1 MFVIG
6 DVGVK
11 LLTAVNDDRG
21 FDSGLSEHF
30 GHCPYFA
37 IYETE
42 TKKFEIVENKLDHS
56 NLDMTPVDQVMKF
69 KPDVVFTLGMGGR
82 AVKLFGEAG
91 VKLKI
96 GDYKI
101 VREVVE
107 NVDNLKELDGGCE
120 H

>member
-1 MFVIG
+1 M
-6 DVGVK
+6 K
-11 LLTAVNDDRG
+11 LLIAINENNG
-21 FDSGLSEHF
+21 MDSKLSEHF
-30 GHCPYFA
+30 GHCSYFA

-42 TKKFEIVENKLDHS
+42 TEDFEIVENKLDHS
-56 NLDMTPVDQVMKF
+56 NLDMTPVDQVMRF
-69 KPDVVFTLGMGGR
+69 EPDVVFTLGMGGR

-120 H
+120 Y